1 MVQELRVAS
10 YAVCVHDEQILLARW
25 VARDGARQWTLPG
38 GGMDHGEDPLDTVVR
53 EVEEET
59 GQLVEPVRLLGVDT
73 IRRRW
78 SRRFGADADWQG
90 LRIVYECRLTGGTL
104 RNEIG
109 GSTDLAAW
117 FPLAEVAGLDRGE
130 LVDTGL
136 ALWRERP
143 VLGRLPHNG

>member
-1 MVQELRVAS
+1 MAA
-10 YAVCVHDEQILLARW
+10 YAVCVRDDQILLARW
-25 VARDGARQWTLPG
+25 VAGDGVKQWTLPG
-38 GGMDHGEDPLDTVVR
+38 GGMDHGEDLLDTVVR

-59 GQLVEPVRLLGVDT
+59 GHLVEATRLLGVDT

-78 SRRFGADADWQG
+78 SRRFGAAADWQG
-90 LRIVYECRLTGGTL
+90 VRIVYECRLTGGEL

-117 FPLAEVAGLDRGE
+117 FPLDEVAGLDRVE

-143 VLGRLPHNG
+143 PLGRLVRNG